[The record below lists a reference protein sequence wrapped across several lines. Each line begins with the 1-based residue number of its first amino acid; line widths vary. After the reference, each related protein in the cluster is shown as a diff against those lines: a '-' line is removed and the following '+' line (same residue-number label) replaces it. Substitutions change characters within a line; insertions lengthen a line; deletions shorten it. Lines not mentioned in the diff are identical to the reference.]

1 MKRLLV
7 LGAIAL
13 LAGAGPARAQEAPPD
28 DRPDGPNVVLVMT
41 DDQTVPDMAVMPRT
55 RRLIGRAGVT
65 FTRSFVSYPLC
76 CPSRATYLTGQ
87 YAHNNHVLCLYPACG
102 GGYRRLDTREYLPV
116 WLERAGYVTA
126 HIGKYL
132 NGYGTEGPV
141 DQPRGWTEWFGLVDH
156 STYRMWGYKIHENG
170 TTRTYGRP
178 RVEKPRYYQT
188 DVLRKKGVSFIRRHA
203 SRGDPFFLSM
213 AFVAPHHESSFMQRL
228 TGHHV
233 RPAPRHRGAMRHAT
247 IARTASYNER
257 DVLDK
262 PWFLA
267 RWNPPLRQ
275 SQHVAITRRM
285 RERRE
290 SLLAVDQAVAGIVRE
305 LARRRVLAKTYVIFT
320 SDNGYMQGEHR
331 VPLGKMLPYD
341 PSTRVPLLIRGP
353 GLPRGRT
360 SRALVGNVDLT
371 PTIVKATRARARL
384 RLDGQSFLPF
394 ARNPRRRSLRPLLHE
409 TGGNGARGRGKREE
423 GAKGLQPRVPA
434 WRAVRTTRWLF
445 VDYDGGQREL
455 YDLKR
460 DPGQLRSLSG
470 DPRFRVRLRTLRRI
484 LTDLS
489 ECSGSECREQAER
502 SVR

>member
-1 MKRLLV
+1 
-7 LGAIAL
+7 
-13 LAGAGPARAQEAPPD
+13 
-28 DRPDGPNVVLVMT
+28 
-41 DDQTVPDMAVMPRT
+41 
-55 RRLIGRAGVT
+55 
-65 FTRSFVSYPLC
+65 
-76 CPSRATYLTGQ
+76 
-87 YAHNNHVLCLYPACG
+87 
-102 GGYRRLDTREYLPV
+102 
-116 WLERAGYVTA
+116 
-126 HIGKYL
+126 
-132 NGYGTEGPV
+132 
-141 DQPRGWTEWFGLVDH
+141 
-156 STYRMWGYKIHENG
+156 
-170 TTRTYGRP
+170 
-178 RVEKPRYYQT
+178 
-188 DVLRKKGVSFIRRHA
+188 
-203 SRGDPFFLSM
+203 
-213 AFVAPHHESSFMQRL
+213 
-228 TGHHV
+228 
-233 RPAPRHRGAMRHAT
+233 
-247 IARTASYNER
+247 
-257 DVLDK
+257 
-262 PWFLA
+262 
-267 RWNPPLRQ
+267 
-275 SQHVAITRRM
+275 M

-353 GLPRGRT
+353 GLARGRKSKT
-360 SRALVGNVDLT
+360 LVGNVDLT
-371 PTIVKATRARARL
+371 PTIVKATRVRARL

-484 LTDLS
+484 LADLS
-489 ECSGSECREQAER
+489 ECSGSECREKAER